1 MPDTSLTAQNITDLT
16 AYNGTP
22 TSAVPNPE
30 LGKDEFLQMLVAQLR
45 YQDPLEPM
53 QDQEFI
59 AQMAQFSSLEQM
71 TNMNDNLTEN
81 LNWNYLLSQTINNT
95 MATSLLGRE
104 VKANGSDVYI
114 DNDTSAKLHYKL
126 GAFAETV
133 TIDIFDGSGKKIA
146 SHTVNQIGEGDQM
159 FEWDGTTLSGDR
171 AQAGTYS
178 YTVTAVDAAGN
189 EIVAAPYMKGI
200 VTGVHYIE
208 GQAYLI
214 MDGAKISLGDVIE
227 VGTGEENG

>member
-1 MPDTSLTAQNITDLT
+1 MPDTSLSAQNIADLT
-16 AYNGTP
+16 AYAGDA
-22 TSAVPNPE
+22 TSTVPNSQ

-53 QDQEFI
+53 KDQEFI
-59 AQMAQFSSLEQM
+59 SQLAQFSSLEQM
-71 TNMNDNLTEN
+71 SNMNENLTEN

-114 DNDTSAKLHYKL
+114 SSDSSAKMHYKL

-133 TIDIFDGSGKKIA
+133 TIDVFDGSGKKVA
-146 SHTVNQIGEGDQM
+146 SHTVDKVGEGDQV
-159 FEWDGTTLSGDR
+159 FEWDGTMLSGDR

-178 YTVTAVDAAGN
+178 YTVTAVDSAGK

-214 MDGAKISLGDVIE
+214 MDGARISLGDVIE